1 MPTPRCVSLSL
12 LMMGLSLMFNFLT
25 SSKKDKKNP
34 KPSFEEWLNKANE
47 LLNEYMDEPVY
58 DMFKLERPKQ
68 KKKELIKKENIPIEE
83 GDKAAQMR
91 IETSIKKRK
100 EEKIALEKKKSK
112 RRLNLKKAMI
122 YSEILAKPLSKR
134 K

>member
-25 SSKKDKKNP
+25 SSKKDKKNS

-58 DMFKLERPKQ
+58 DMFKSERPKQ